1 MLCEFKLKKYIGIRK
16 IGSKYFERLN
26 LKGSQRYKERITWKY
41 LRNKV

>member
-16 IGSKYFERLN
+16 IGSEYFERLN
-26 LKGSQRYKERITWKY
+26 LKGSQRYKERITGKY